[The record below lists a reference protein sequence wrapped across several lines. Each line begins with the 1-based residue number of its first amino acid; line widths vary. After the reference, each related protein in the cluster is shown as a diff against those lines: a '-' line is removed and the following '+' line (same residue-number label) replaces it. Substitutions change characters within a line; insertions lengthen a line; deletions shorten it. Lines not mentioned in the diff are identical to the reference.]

1 MFLSRPNES
10 LKQHIEGV
18 ILEYNKIK
26 IDYINKLNYSS
37 QINVCVFQEL
47 LDNVFKYHD
56 YGKRNI
62 YFQEHIKHI
71 VFHDERKREHSKL
84 SAVKYIN
91 DMVEHY
97 VTPLETGRQ
106 AKKQKNII
114 SKLILDLSYNIYK
127 HHSNLQDKP
136 NDNIYID
143 SLIQHYKEYKEDK
156 YKYIDINI
164 ENLKYIKT
172 LNLNNII
179 LDNPIQYYFIIKLN
193 YAMLI
198 KADYLAVY
206 NFKNKK
212 SLENN
217 RIDEKLKNKISNNFD
232 KDMVVDNIH
241 KYSNSEISLS
251 KINENRSNMFLDS
264 EKTLLK
270 NIDEMIFF
278 LEAPT
283 GSGKSTIA
291 INLGLKLLNDI
302 FNKMVY
308 VSPSNNVNEQMFF
321 NTKNKLKT
329 NSSEMVLINSR
340 EKIVTT
346 TEEDA
351 ILYEKD
357 YLNYQTFNYPIIMT
371 SHVKL
376 FNIFF
381 GNNKKD
387 LLALDSLRNSIII
400 LDEIQN
406 YNNKNWIKQINS
418 LYSIAKLYNIKFLIM
433 SATLPKMEEL
443 LEDENYIKSI
453 DLIQDIESYYSFFKQ
468 RVKYD
473 YSLLNKLSK
482 KNKNNNKEVL
492 EKIDEVILNSN
503 KNRILIETLTTKTC
517 ENFYKYLKKYKSD
530 GFLVFKMLSI
540 TNLSARNYIIHKI
553 QEKDSDGEYKYKK
566 IILVGTQC
574 IEAGIDIDMNI
585 GFKDISMLDYDE
597 QFTGRLERNFKD
609 IGVCYFF
616 DIDNDDFIYKDD
628 YRIEYNLKNS
638 LEYRKIFENKT
649 FDTYYKNNYKWLL
662 NKEIKDYNK
671 FKESMRCLKYEKVK
685 ESMKLIDNNT
695 YNFLFMLNYEHKNGM
710 IDVCSELV
718 DKINKNNKEKD
729 YCKGKIVEK
738 DIKTKLNN
746 FTYSINTF
754 QFKKE
759 PSLELKNGYYI
770 VENGQAF
777 FDNLHNK
784 NLTNKSNLNILSFK
798 DYVNGELFYKI
809 AV

>member
-10 LKQHIEGV
+10 LKQHIESV
-18 ILEYNKIK
+18 MFEYNKIK
-26 IDYINKLNYSS
+26 NNYINKLNYSS
-37 QINVCVFQEL
+37 QINVCVFEEL

-62 YFQEHIKHI
+62 YFQEHIKYI

-97 VTPLETGRQ
+97 VTPLGTGRQ

-114 SKLILDLSYNIYK
+114 SKFILDLSYNIYK

-232 KDMVVDNIH
+232 KDTVVDNIH

-376 FNIFF
+376 FNILF

-418 LYSIAKLYNIKFLIM
+418 LYPIAKLYNIKFLIM

-453 DLIQDIESYYSFFKQ
+453 DLIQDIESYYNFFKQ

-482 KNKNNNKEVL
+482 KDKNNNKEVL

-517 ENFYKYLKKYKSD
+517 ENFYEYLKKYKSD

-553 QEKDSDGEYKYKK
+553 QEKDSDGQYKYKK

-649 FDTYYKNNYKWLL
+649 FYTYYKNNYKWLL

-671 FKESMRCLKYEKVK
+671 FKENMRCLKYEKVK

-759 PSLELKNGYYI
+759 PSLEYKNGYYI

-798 DYVNGELFYKI
+798 DYINGELFYKI